1 MMRSGEWGIVDTHCH
16 LWHLE
21 LARQTGLT
29 PDFGPIFR
37 TFSPADFSAAASP
50 AGVSAC
56 VLVESGKTSEENG
69 AMEKMA
75 ASSNLIAAFTPYV
88 DLASPALEN
97 ELDRWHSNPKFRGVR
112 ARFEGHSD
120 PDILTRPKVIDGII
134 KLAERGL
141 VVELLVRAG
150 HLKQV
155 LKIYDKVPQLKAI
168 IEHMAKPDFKAGSDR
183 IEWNECME
191 ALASDTS
198 AVCKLSLSPRVEQLG
213 EVLKAPGQGWPVDLV
228 RPYVQSLL
236 EWFGP
241 RRLMWGSDW
250 PIALFFASYQGTLN
264 AMQTAVGNLMGQ
276 DEERIFRTNATE
288 FYRLNNTLEGATS
301 KAFETNKVN
310 IR

>member
-1 MMRSGEWGIVDTHCH
+1 MMRSVEWGIVDTHCH

-21 LARQTGLT
+21 LARQAGLT
-29 PDFGPIFR
+29 PDFGSIFR
-37 TFSPADFSAAASP
+37 TFSPTDLSAVTLP

-56 VLVESGKTSEENG
+56 VLVESGTTSEENE

-75 ASSNLIAAFTPYV
+75 ASSHLIAAFTPYV

-97 ELDRWHSNPKFRGVR
+97 QLDRWHRNPKFRGVR
-112 ARFEGHSD
+112 ARFENHSD
-120 PDILTRPKVIDGII
+120 PDILTRPELIDGMT

-141 VVELLVRAG
+141 VLELLVRAA

-155 LKIYDKVPQLKAI
+155 LKIYSKVPQLKAI

-183 IEWNECME
+183 IEWNKYTE

-198 AVCKLSLSPRVEQLG
+198 AACKLSLSPRVEELG
-213 EVLKAPGQGWPVDLV
+213 EVLKAPGPGWPVDLIK
-228 RPYVQSLL
+228 PYVQSLL

-250 PIALFFASYQGTLN
+250 PIALLFTSYQDTLN
-264 AMQTAVGNLMGQ
+264 AMRAAIGNLRAQ
-276 DEERIFRTNATE
+276 DEERIFRTNAME
-288 FYRLNNTLEGATS
+288 FYRLSNTLEVATS
-301 KAFETNKVN
+301 NAFEANKVN

>member
-29 PDFGPIFR
+29 PDFGPIFH
-37 TFSPADFSAAASP
+37 TFSPADLSAVTFP

-56 VLVESGKTSEENG
+56 VLVESGTTNKENE

-75 ASSNLIAAFTPYV
+75 ASSDLIAAFTPYV
-88 DLASPALEN
+88 DLTSPALEN
-97 ELDRWHSNPKFRGVR
+97 ELDGWQRNPKFRGVR

-120 PDILTRPKVIDGII
+120 PDVLARPEVVDGIT

-141 VVELLVRAG
+141 VVELLVRAAQ
-150 HLKQV
+150 LKQV
-155 LKIYDKVPQLKAI
+155 LKIYDKVPRLRAI

-183 IEWNECME
+183 TEWNEYMK
-191 ALASDTS
+191 ALATDTS
-198 AVCKLSLSPRVEQLG
+198 AVCKLSLSPRVEELG
-213 EVLKAPGQGWPVDLV
+213 EVLKAAGQGWPVDLI

-250 PIALFFASYQGTLN
+250 PIALLFASYQYTLN
-264 AMQTAVGNLMGQ
+264 AMQAAVGNLAGQ
-276 DEERIFRTNATE
+276 DEERIFRTSAIE
-288 FYRLNNTLEGATS
+288 FYHLNNTLEVTTS
-301 KAFETNKVN
+301 NAFEANKVN